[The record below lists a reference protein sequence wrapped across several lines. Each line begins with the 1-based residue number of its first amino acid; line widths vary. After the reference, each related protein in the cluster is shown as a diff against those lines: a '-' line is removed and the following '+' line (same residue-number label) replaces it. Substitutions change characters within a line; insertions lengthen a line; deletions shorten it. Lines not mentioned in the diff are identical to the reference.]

1 MKKTETKM
9 PDQKEEKIIIDVKE
23 RSKYIYII
31 QMAEHHKKKTPIYK
45 IGRTHNILQRF
56 NSYPKNS
63 RLIYLCK
70 VNDCHHVESELIEL
84 FKKNFEQ
91 KRDFGLEYF
100 QGSITK
106 MIQYTDAL
114 INTMNQRVDDDFD
127 YIKNKYSNYLKI
139 TLHNETPIIDD
150 PIVNNDENDNKVIA
164 DDLEEEKDLK
174 EDEKEEIKNINEIV
188 IDNDG
193 YRCGKCNKKFSS
205 KENANYHVINMVC
218 VKEHKCRYCI
228 ASFTTKTSMY
238 RHMRE
243 YCKSNPNRVIEQN
256 EDNNVNRKIEE
267 LEKQVNEL
275 KKIINKKK

>member
-23 RSKYIYII
+23 RNKYIYII

-150 PIVNNDENDNKVIA
+150 PIVNNDKNDN
-164 DDLEEEKDLK
+164 DDEEEKQDRKQDRKQYRNGGNDIL
-174 EDEKEEIKNINEIV
+174 INE
-188 IDNDG
+188 NG
-193 YRCGKCNKKFSS
+193 YYCKKCDKRFSS

-218 VKEHKCRYCI
+218 VKENNCKYCV
-228 ASFTTKTSMY
+228 ATFTSKNGMY
-238 RHMRE
+238 RHMRD
-243 YCKSNPNRVIEQN
+243 YCKFNPNRVVEQN
-256 EDNNVNRKIEE
+256 NQNVNVNKKIEE
-267 LEKQVNEL
+267 LEKQLDEL
-275 KKIINKKK
+275 KKVIIKKK